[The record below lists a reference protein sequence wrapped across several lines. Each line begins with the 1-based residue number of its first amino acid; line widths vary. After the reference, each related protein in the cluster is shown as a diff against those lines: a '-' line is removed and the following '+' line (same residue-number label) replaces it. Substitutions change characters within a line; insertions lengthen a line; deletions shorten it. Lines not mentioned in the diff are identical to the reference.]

1 MSFDFK
7 TINGLTAFFK
17 DLTDNYDNASYLQLM
32 ERLIFSNGD
41 DLHSTLLSI
50 TDEYEFDLVW
60 SQINQFLNLVNFKDF
75 FFMQSIIHTLTE
87 ARYGLQV
94 KLNKPLP
101 KGLWLHVEGL
111 FFYLKGNKEEEVRY
125 ITLAL
130 IEDIIHMDLG
140 VRDAIRSDAFRHLA
154 THVYGEQIA
163 INIVIEIEKR
173 IKHLEKEIG
182 DIYYPEDVLN
192 LDEQIDIIPGEA
204 HKLFNLNSIHYH
216 ELFETF
222 INTEDDKK
230 GKTLENLIK
239 VAFSSVIGLQFMK
252 QNLYTK
258 SPELDLIYR
267 VLKSDNPFYEM
278 FGQYLIIECKAW
290 DNAVG
295 VKEIRS
301 LVGNLQSLNV
311 KGGILI
317 AKKGISGQ
325 NQNQKLYSELE
336 ITKAYHRHGITIAI
350 LNEDD
355 LLNIDK
361 GSNLIAM
368 LLKSYE
374 NTRFDLR

>member
-1 MSFDFK
+1 MSFDYK
-7 TINGLTAFFK
+7 TINGLTSFFK
-17 DLTDNYDNASYLQLM
+17 YFTDHYDASNLHLM
-32 ERLIFSNGD
+32 ERLIFSNGE

-50 TDEYEFDLVW
+50 NDENEFNLIW
-60 SQINQFLNLVNFKDF
+60 SQINQFLNLVSFKDC

-87 ARYGLQV
+87 VLYGLQV

-111 FFYLKGNKEEEVRY
+111 FFYLKGNKEEEVRN

-140 VRDAIRSDAFRHLA
+140 INDAIKSDAFRHLA

-173 IKHLEKEIG
+173 IKHLEKQIG
-182 DIYYPEDVLN
+182 DIYYPEDVYN
-192 LDEQIDIIPGEA
+192 LDDQIDIIPGEA
-204 HKLFNLNSIHYH
+204 HTLFNLNSIHYH

-222 INTEDDKK
+222 INADDDNK

-239 VAFSSVIGLQFMK
+239 VVFSSVIGLQFMK

-301 LVGNLQSLNV
+301 FVGNLQSLNV

-325 NQNQKLYSELE
+325 NQGKKLYSELE

-355 LLNIDK
+355 LLNIDE
-361 GSNLIAM
+361 GDNLIAM